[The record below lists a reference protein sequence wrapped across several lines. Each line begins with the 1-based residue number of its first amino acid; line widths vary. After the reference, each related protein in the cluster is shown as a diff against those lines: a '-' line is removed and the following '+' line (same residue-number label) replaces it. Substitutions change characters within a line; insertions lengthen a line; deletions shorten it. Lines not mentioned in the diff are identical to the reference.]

1 MLHLKK
7 MRSDC
12 LAIGKKDYELSL
24 MPKEFRGENHVTA

>member
-12 LAIGKKDYELSL
+12 LSDWKKDYELSL
-24 MPKEFRGENHVTA
+24 MPKEFRGENRVTA